1 MLSKEEIN
9 LRFSEGNITLE
20 EGIEI
25 LRSYIFLRK
34 NQEIT
39 VIPPRT
45 PLEMG
50 LFQWFL
56 EVIKKWSS

>member
-9 LRFSEGNITLE
+9 LRFSEGSISIQ

-34 NQEIT
+34 NQEIP
-39 VIPPRT
+39 VIPPRNSM
-45 PLEMG
+45 EMG
-50 LFQWFL
+50 MFQWFL
-56 EVIKKWSS
+56 EVIKRWSS

>member
-9 LRFSEGNITLE
+9 LRFSEGNISLE
-20 EGIEI
+20 EGIEV

-34 NQEIT
+34 NQEIDI
-39 VIPPRT
+39 VPPRNHM
-45 PLEMG
+45 EMV

-56 EVIKKWSS
+56 EVIKRWSA